1 MFYFLRILF
10 HFLLQLEDGIDYLHI
25 YNGGSDHSEMVTN
38 LTGQMNEITVDIT
51 TISIPGNQMFV
62 VFHTN
67 EHIIRKGFHAL
78 ILESKYF

>member
-1 MFYFLRILF
+1 
-10 HFLLQLEDGIDYLHI
+10 
-25 YNGGSDHSEMVTN
+25 MVTN

-51 TISIPGNQMFV
+51 TISIPGNQMFA

-67 EHIIRKGFHAL
+67 EHTIRKGFHAL